1 MMSIEE
7 LKEQIKKQPTCDDL
21 VSAVIFKAKE
31 DRIPKSQAFLQQ
43 AFYHIKNEFPDDFS
57 DFIFDESGLTPFSD
71 KLDSILFRLEASA
84 ILSTLNPTY
93 ENYTITNS
101 PDQLELSYKK
111 FKSPFTEKIDQMAI
125 FFSKMVKE
133 QITPKCIGV

>member
-1 MMSIEE
+1 MMSIKD
-7 LKEQIKKQPTCDDL
+7 LQDKIKKQTTSDDL
-21 VSAVIFKAKE
+21 ISAVIFRANKV
-31 DRIPKSQAFLQQ
+31 RIPKSQAFLQQ
-43 AFYHIKNEFPDDFS
+43 AFLTIKNKFPKHFS

-111 FKSPFTEKIDQMAI
+111 FNGSMVEKIDQMAEV
-125 FFSKMVKE
+125 FSQLVNN
-133 QITPKCIGV
+133 QSH

>member
-1 MMSIEE
+1 MMSISD
-7 LKEQIKKQPTCDDL
+7 LKERIKNRPTSDDL
-21 VSAVIFKAKE
+21 VSAVIFKAEK

-43 AFYHIKNEFPDDFS
+43 AFYNLKIAFPDHFS
-57 DFIFDESGLTPFSD
+57 DFVFDESGLTPFSD

-101 PDQLELSYKK
+101 PDQLEISYKK
-111 FKSPFTEKIDQMAI
+111 YNGPMVEQIDQMATV
-125 FFSKMVKE
+125 FSQLVT
-133 QITPKCIGV
+133 QTH